1 MARKR
6 EKKKSDMEIFS
17 FGIDRNDPKYTQLL
31 QFLIDA
37 DAGSRSFIIRQIL
50 NNYVLGQSSA
60 GTASLLPQIPV
71 AVTPPV
77 QEPVLQQPVVQ
88 TPVVQPQVS
97 PVVETEIP
105 EAKEEP
111 IEEKETKPVQ
121 VESVEKPET
130 ISQKTLPVK
139 QEDAVNEFIPEKP
152 VKIKKNRKLSSLANT
167 FQ

>member
-6 EKKKSDMEIFS
+6 EKRKSDMEIFS
-17 FGIDRNDPKYTQLL
+17 FGIDRNDPKYAQLL

-50 NNYVLGQSSA
+50 NSYVLGQSSA
-60 GTASLLPQIPV
+60 GTVNLLPQNPV
-71 AVTPPV
+71 VVVPPV
-77 QEPVLQQPVVQ
+77 QEPVVQ
-88 TPVVQPQVS
+88 QPQVN
-97 PVVETEIP
+97 PVVETKIP

-111 IEEKETKPVQ
+111 IEEKVTKPVQ
-121 VESVEKPET
+121 VESVEKTENTSEKPT
-130 ISQKTLPVK
+130 PVQ
-139 QEDAVNEFIPEKP
+139 QEDVVNEFIPEKP